1 MEWSK
6 SKTYLI
12 IAFVITNVILLVSI
26 YFNNYYINDN
36 FDKKSLINLSKLLSN
51 KNITYNVSLNIQTRK
66 MSPIELQYSTIK
78 DKNTKK
84 LTSKYINVLKIIDDV
99 YIELNLKSDIS
110 SNDYDRMFEYCRKF
124 IKENFDE
131 KKYKLKE
138 TYKEDKTAMFCYEE
152 LYDNMFIEQGY
163 IKFIFSGDSDVDIS
177 IVKTKNIN
185 KVGKPIDTIS
195 NSEAVSKVISQM
207 KPGDEIE
214 NIEIGYSRPQGWQ
227 DIDTRQIRL
236 IPFWRI
242 ELKDGNFLYTE
253 AVKN

>member
-36 FDKKSLINLSKLLSN
+36 FDKKSLINLSKLLSS

-110 SNDYDRMFEYCRKF
+110 SNDYDRMLEYFRKF

-138 TYKEDKTAMFCYEE
+138 TYK
-152 LYDNMFIEQGY
+152 
-163 IKFIFSGDSDVDIS
+163 
-177 IVKTKNIN
+177 
-185 KVGKPIDTIS
+185 
-195 NSEAVSKVISQM
+195 
-207 KPGDEIE
+207 
-214 NIEIGYSRPQGWQ
+214 
-227 DIDTRQIRL
+227 
-236 IPFWRI
+236 
-242 ELKDGNFLYTE
+242 
-253 AVKN
+253 